1 MSDGEAT
8 SPFTVRPWFD
18 TVEDLQAQ
26 AFATDKPSQRQQ
38 LILDGKRLK
47 DDGRVL
53 TLYGVVAECTVQL
66 VSVGVRIV

>member
-1 MSDGEAT
+1 M
-8 SPFTVRPWFD
+8 RPWLN

-26 AFATDKPSQRQQ
+26 AFATDTPSQRQQ

-53 TLYGVVAECTVQL
+53 ALQL
-66 VSVGVRIV
+66 L